1 MMPVTFMIKY
11 EEAAWSIL
19 LRRIW
24 RPTGEASAVDGVGEE
39 GNVTAYTGFLLV
51 LPCDSLTS
59 PV

>member
-39 GNVTAYTGFLLV
+39 GNVTAYTG

-59 PV
+59 PM